1 MSQIRKK
8 LNGGNYTNITDMT
21 SDLYQMIDNAKKAFP
36 PIHKANR
43 DAIKMQK
50 MLNQKLIDAD
60 QDDSDMEDGDTS
72 LPSIASASSGSALPK
87 KKGRPKLHTTTTPTT
102 TFASTSSPNQPA
114 LLNPTLPMMN
124 VMVPAANNS
133 PKGRFPNNPILK
145 KKLLGLQKFLTEFTV
160 NFNFSLS
167 YTNFNCCFVL
177 NKVAGRRPM
186 LHFLEKPS
194 KKLYPDY
201 YEVIQHPI
209 DMNTIEMNI
218 KTDRYGTLD
227 DVVGDFRL
235 MFANCRKYNEEG
247 SIIYEDSNI
256 LERAL
261 NEKLKEF
268 SGIND
273 RRLTPKM

>member
-1 MSQIRKK
+1 
-8 LNGGNYTNITDMT
+8 
-21 SDLYQMIDNAKKAFP
+21 
-36 PIHKANR
+36 
-43 DAIKMQK
+43 
-50 MLNQKLIDAD
+50 
-60 QDDSDMEDGDTS
+60 
-72 LPSIASASSGSALPK
+72 
-87 KKGRPKLHTTTTPTT
+87 
-102 TFASTSSPNQPA
+102 
-114 LLNPTLPMMN
+114 
-124 VMVPAANNS
+124 
-133 PKGRFPNNPILK
+133 
-145 KKLLGLQKFLTEFTV
+145 
-160 NFNFSLS
+160 
-167 YTNFNCCFVL
+167 
-177 NKVAGRRPM
+177 M

-218 KTDRYGTLD
+218 KADRYGTLD

-247 SIIYEDSNI
+247 SMIYEDSNI